1 MSSISD
7 RINADDRLSVVAI
20 DDQDSQ
26 AFITAEVVPV
36 LATPAVAGAVTLVA
50 AGAAYGEAVD

>member
-1 MSSISD
+1 MSRISD
-7 RINADDRLSVVAI
+7 RINADDRLSVVCV
-20 DDQDSQ
+20 DDENSQ
-26 AFITAEVVPV
+26 SFITAEVAPV